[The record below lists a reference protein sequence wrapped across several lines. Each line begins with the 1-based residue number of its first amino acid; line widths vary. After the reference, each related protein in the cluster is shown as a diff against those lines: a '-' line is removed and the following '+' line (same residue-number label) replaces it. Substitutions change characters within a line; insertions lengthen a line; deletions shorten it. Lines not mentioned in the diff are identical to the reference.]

1 MNQESQYTL
10 IFFLQCW
17 LNEAI
22 SNSSIFLENIDQPLS
37 FENNFHKRR
46 MFDEHYV
53 LTATVMSV
61 RYSKQVVNHTKKGLK
76 EHITKFIEATIDA
89 VDVRDMRE
97 HSDEYFIGKG
107 KKKDEFYKGSSQNIQ
122 CDMSS
127 SIKNEN
133 GYMLGNL
140 IAMELIL
147 DECKSLLKHIDKYMA
162 ENQPQEPHES

>member
-1 MNQESQYTL
+1 MNKENHDTL
-10 IFFLQCW
+10 IFFLECW

-22 SNSSIFLENIDQPLS
+22 SNISSFLESIEQPFS
-37 FENNFHKRR
+37 FENNFHRRR
-46 MFDEHYV
+46 MFDEHYI

-61 RYSKQVVNHTKKGLK
+61 RYSKQVVSHTKKGLK
-76 EHITKFIEATIDA
+76 EHIEKFIEKTSDA

-140 IAMELIL
+140 ISMELIL
-147 DECKSLLKHIDKYMA
+147 QECQTLLKHVDKYI
-162 ENQPQEPHES
+162 EKNQPKEV